1 MARRRARALR
11 WRSARQRFQ
20 TWLATLP
27 LWRMSRDDLSGYGYA
42 LFGVAGASLVIALVG
57 KIGHVSNISL
67 LYLLVVLWLAAWV
80 GRGPA
85 ILASVLAF
93 LAYDLFFISPFFRL
107 TV

>member
-1 MARRRARALR
+1 MQRHRVVR
-11 WRSARQRFQ
+11 WRSSRQRLRA
-20 TWLATLP
+20 WLAALP
-27 LWRMSRDDLSGYGYA
+27 TWRMSRDDLIGYGYA
-42 LFGVAGASLVIALVG
+42 LLGVAGASLAIALVG

-93 LAYDLFFISPFFRL
+93 LAYDLFFI
-107 TV
+107 